1 MPKQLLDPHFIAVVL
16 FMLIVGAAWFIGRVD
31 TETALPLL
39 ALAAGVGVG
48 ANALRQGVN
57 IGVPLQQSAPGQN
70 TGEQVHS

>member
-16 FMLIVGAAWFIGRVD
+16 FMLIIGVGWFLGRVT

-39 ALAAGVGVG
+39 ALAAGIGVG

-57 IGVPLQQSAPGQN
+57 LGVPLQSTTAQ
-70 TGEQVHS
+70 GEQVQQ